1 MTSRPRCPWPV
12 LVLVLLGGP
21 WLAAG
26 CTDPAPLCPE
36 GQSRCGDT
44 CVDLSSSS
52 AQCGACGQ
60 ACAGTEACVA
70 GTCQCRPGATRC
82 GEACVVTASDPDHCG
97 GCAGE
102 GGEACAAQAVCEAG
116 ECKTACTR
124 AGATVCGRACVDL
137 QTDAFHCGACGGGC
151 ADARGCHAGACADDV
166 IAACFNTGQVVGLPA
181 SADAR
186 GPSVAVGTSPQALGV
201 MQDVLLVLDASTV
214 LRQARLSDY
223 GELPARTATGLV
235 PNQVRVR
242 EPYVFILNSTSNTLQ
257 VLRRDGA
264 PVPGPGPRFPQGL
277 ALTNVGSVNLGANT
291 NPYAFTLVG
300 PDAYVTL
307 LGNLQSDASA
317 GGRVVRVSLAD
328 PTAPRVTGSF
338 PLPSGEAL
346 EPFAGRV
353 PLPAPAGITVLGGRV
368 FAALGN
374 LDARDYA
381 SAGPGFLA
389 VLDPTSGSVE
399 RLALGPDCL
408 NAFWV
413 EPVGERLLVSC
424 GGSATYDRD
433 FNLTDVRGTGLVL
446 LDAGGRVLASLPL
459 RCPEGTSCPLPSAG
473 RFAVVGSRAYVG
485 DNNAGRLFVLDVV
498 GDTLVARPELLV
510 CPRAQGPSLV
520 SDVLAVP

>member
-1 MTSRPRCPWPV
+1 MTPRRFLP
-12 LVLVLLGGP
+12 LVLLGSLLG
-21 WLAAG
+21 LLGLAG
-26 CTDPAPLCPE
+26 CTDPEPLCPE
-36 GQSRCGDT
+36 GQSRCGDA
-44 CVDLSSSS
+44 CVDLSNSS
-52 AQCGACGQ
+52 AQCGGCGVV
-60 ACAGTEACVA
+60 CAGTEACVA
-70 GTCQCRPGATRC
+70 GECQCRPGATRC
-82 GEACVVTASDPDHCG
+82 GGACVVTASDPDHCG

-102 GGEACAAQAVCEAG
+102 GGEACAAGAVCEAG
-116 ECKTACTR
+116 GCKAECTR
-124 AGATVCGRACVDL
+124 PGATRCGRSCVDL
-137 QTDAFHCGACGGGC
+137 QTDAFHCGGCGHVC
-151 ADARGCHAGACADDV
+151 ADARGCHASACADDV

-186 GPSVAVGTSPQALGV
+186 GPAVAVGTSPQALAL

-257 VLRRDGA
+257 VLRRDGEPA
-264 PVPGPGPRFPQGL
+264 SGPGPRFPQGL

-307 LGNLQSDASA
+307 LGNLQTDASA

-328 PTAPRVTGSF
+328 PTAPVVTGSF
-338 PLPSGEAL
+338 PLPSGDAL
-346 EPFAGRV
+346 EPFPGRV
-353 PLPAPAGITVLGGRV
+353 PLPAPAGITALGGRV

-374 LDARDYA
+374 LDARDFS
-381 SAGPGFLA
+381 SAGPGLLA
-389 VLDPTSGSVE
+389 LLEPSSGAVE
-399 RLALGPDCL
+399 RLSLGPDCL

-413 EPVGERLLVSC
+413 APVGERLLVSC
-424 GGSATYDRD
+424 GGAATYDRD

-485 DNNAGRLFVLDVV
+485 DNNAGRLFPIDVV
-498 GDTLVARPELLV
+498 GDTLVERPALLV
-510 CPRAQGPSLV
+510 CPRARGPSLV